1 MAQFTIGLDLGHF
14 AVKRVRLRSS
24 FRAVELVDFQQV
36 AVPQD
41 ERPLRE
47 RLAQALAGLEDW
59 SPGDLVATALPGD
72 EVTIRM
78 LKLPFAD
85 RKRIAQTIGFE
96 LESQVPFHLEEVVFD
111 YQTVGPGQDGGSMVM
126 VALCP
131 SERLGEWLEMLA
143 AAGVDP
149 RLLGA
154 DALAASSLG
163 EWLLDSQ
170 QPDDCVAVLDIGH
183 SLSSLLVLGH
193 QGPRF
198 ARSLS
203 GGGALV
209 TRQLCQA
216 FGIDAERA
224 EEGKHR
230 GLFVESK
237 TRNATTPEQVPVS
250 DAVRRG
256 LAPLVRE
263 IRQSLAAHRSLSR
276 QQPRCLWLCGA
287 GARID
292 NLDSYLSDELA
303 VPVQAIQPE
312 QIELQGID
320 RLADADEATTPAW
333 TKALGLALQAHMG
346 GRRGWLNL
354 RRGAYAFK
362 GDFDLLRG
370 KLIQV
375 AVAVIIL
382 VILAAGNI
390 SVRWLSL
397 SSGAATM
404 QQRMNEITRTILGKS
419 YQDIDVALSVMKEKI
434 SPATDPLPHVTAVD
448 VLREIHQRIP
458 DNVKARLKD
467 INISPKRIQMTG
479 FTDSFEAVEKI
490 RSELEKYKC
499 FSDIQTGKTQK
510 TSKGDEVEFRFT
522 IAFAC

>member
-1 MAQFTIGLDLGHF
+1 MAQFTIGLDLGHY

-24 FRAVELVDFQQV
+24 FRAVELVDFEQV
-36 AVPQD
+36 PVPQD
-41 ERPLRE
+41 ERPQRE
-47 RLAQALAGLEDW
+47 RLTEALSGLGGW
-59 SPGDLVATALPGD
+59 NPQDLVATALPGN
-72 EVTIRM
+72 EVTMRM

-96 LESQVPFHLEEVVFD
+96 LASQVPFHLDEVVFD
-111 YQTVGPGQDGGSMVM
+111 YQPVGAAADGGSLVM

-131 SERLGEWLEMLA
+131 QERLGRWLETLA

-154 DALAASSLG
+154 DPLAASSLA
-163 EWLLDSQ
+163 EWLLSAQ
-170 QPDDCVAVLDIGH
+170 HPDDCVAVLDIGH
-183 SLSSLLVLGH
+183 SLSSLLVIEH

-203 GGGALV
+203 GGGELV

-216 FGIDAERA
+216 FAIDAERA
-224 EEGKHR
+224 EAGKRR
-230 GLFVESK
+230 GLFVESR
-237 TRNATTPEQVPVS
+237 TRSVDDPEQVPVS
-250 DAVRRG
+250 DAVRQG

-263 IRQSLAAHRSLSR
+263 IRQSLAAHRSLSPR
-276 QQPRCLWLCGA
+276 QPRCLWLCGA

-292 NLDSYLSDELA
+292 NLDVYLGEELG
-303 VPVQAIQPE
+303 VEVKFIQPE
-312 QIELQGID
+312 QIELPGKD
-320 RLADADEATTPAW
+320 RLADAHGATSPTW

-354 RRGAYAFK
+354 RRGSYAFK
-362 GDFDLLRG
+362 GDFELLRG
-370 KLIQV
+370 KLMQV
-375 AVAVIIL
+375 AVAVVIL

-397 SSGAATM
+397 SSAAATM
-404 QQRMNEITRTILGKS
+404 QKRMNEITRTILGKA
-419 YQDIDVALSVMKEKI
+419 YQDVDVALSVMKEKI

-448 VLREIHQRIP
+448 VLREIHKRIP
-458 DNVKARLKD
+458 GDVKARLKD
-467 INISPKRIQMTG
+467 VNISPKRIQMTG
-479 FTDSFEAVEKI
+479 FTESFESVEKI
-490 RSELEKYKC
+490 RTELEKYRC

-510 TSKGDEVEFRFT
+510 TSKGDEVEFRFS